1 MCDPEAP
8 TSCVFVRAC
17 PDEYLC
23 AGREMWAKSRR
34 PFAFTLVELLV
45 VIAIVSILIGLIL
58 PAVQS
63 AREAAR
69 RTQCT
74 NNLKQIGLAILDY
87 ESSQRKF
94 PLGNDAK
101 ESPVLPNWGPYNFS
115 AFIRVLPQLEEIALY
130 DQFDLGTHIT
140 ELPNVYLVGTRLAL
154 IHCPSETAAATSF
167 HEGFSITVAHTNYV
181 LSVGL
186 RWFGFCPRDPN
197 PRRDNGLFWESGNP
211 VRRKQLIDGASKT
224 VMVGERARGLL
235 PDVETWSWW
244 VSGYSGDSMFV
255 TFHPI
260 NRAHQITSV
269 EKNSDYTALYGG
281 LSSFHPGGVNLCFAD
296 GHVVFVSDETESWDL
311 TDADITETCTSDVLS
326 QSPGVLQALSTRNG
340 GEVVSGY

>member
-1 MCDPEAP
+1 MHTSVRVVPVSCGDGVRSTIIACDRCRAACGSRKSGICRSGDFQCLPVADSRAKQREDSIAAGRSSTGSLAAEMCDPEAP

-197 PRRDNGLFWESGNP
+197 P
-211 VRRKQLIDGASKT
+211 
-224 VMVGERARGLL
+224 
-235 PDVETWSWW
+235 
-244 VSGYSGDSMFV
+244 
-255 TFHPI
+255 
-260 NRAHQITSV
+260 
-269 EKNSDYTALYGG
+269 
-281 LSSFHPGGVNLCFAD
+281 
-296 GHVVFVSDETESWDL
+296 
-311 TDADITETCTSDVLS
+311 
-326 QSPGVLQALSTRNG
+326 
-340 GEVVSGY
+340 